1 MPNYFD
7 LTGKIALVT
16 GGGRGMGR
24 EIAKGFA
31 EHGADLVIASR
42 KLDVLEATAA
52 EISEATGR
60 RVMARQC
67 HVGEW
72 DQVTDL
78 VESVYAE
85 FGHIDVL
92 VNNAGMS
99 PLYPSLSEVSQALWQ
114 KVIDVNLTGP
124 FRMSSLIGERMHTG
138 DGGSIINV
146 SSTSSIRPGKA
157 EVPYAAAKSAI
168 NSLTTGLAQSLGP
181 NVRVNCLMPGPF
193 RTDISD
199 AWDWDFINRAM
210 SSTPMKRVGEAN
222 EIVGAALLLAS
233 DAGSYINGSIIRVD
247 GGVSGVVTG
256 G

>member
-1 MPNYFD
+1 MTNYFD
-7 LTGKIALVT
+7 LTGKIALIT

-24 EIAKGFA
+24 EMAQAFA
-31 EHGADLVIASR
+31 EHGADVIIASR
-42 KLDVLEATAA
+42 KLDVLNAAAA
-52 EISEATGR
+52 EIAESTGR
-60 RVMARQC
+60 RVVARHC

-72 DQVTDL
+72 DQVTAL
-78 VESVYAE
+78 VESVYEE

-99 PLYPSLSEVSQALWQ
+99 PLYPSLSEVSEKLWQ

-124 FRMSSLIGERMHTG
+124 FRMSALVGERMQAG
-138 DGGSIINV
+138 EGGSIINV

-168 NSLTTGLAQSLGP
+168 NSLTTGLAQTLGP

-199 AWDWDFINRAM
+199 AWDWDAIERM
-210 SSTPMKRVGEAN
+210 LRPTPMKRVGEAH

-247 GGVSGVVTG
+247 GGVTGVVTG

>member
-1 MPNYFD
+1 MTTYFD
-7 LTGKIALVT
+7 LTGKVALVT

-24 EIAKGFA
+24 EMAQAFA
-31 EHGADLVIASR
+31 EHGADVIIASR
-42 KLDVLEATAA
+42 KLAVLEAAAA
-52 EISEATGR
+52 EIADSTGR
-60 RVMARQC
+60 RIEPRQC

-72 DQVTDL
+72 DQVTAL
-78 VESVYAE
+78 VESVYHD
-85 FGHIDVL
+85 FGRIDVL

-124 FRMSSLIGERMHTG
+124 FRMSALVGERMHAG
-138 DGGSIINV
+138 EGGSIINV

-210 SSTPMKRVGEAN
+210 SATPMKRVGEAN

-233 DAGSYINGSIIRVD
+233 DAGSYINGAIIRVD

>member
-1 MPNYFD
+1 MTDEFD
-7 LTGKIALVT
+7 LTGKIALIT

-24 EIAKGFA
+24 EIARAYA
-31 EHGADLVIASR
+31 EHGADVIIASR
-42 KLDVLEATAA
+42 KLEILEAAA
-52 EISEATGR
+52 LEIAEATGR
-60 RVMARQC
+60 HAVARQC

-72 DQVTDL
+72 DEVTAL
-78 VESVYAE
+78 VESVYDE
-85 FGHIDVL
+85 FGRIDVL

-124 FRMSSLIGERMHTG
+124 FRMSALVGERMQAG
-138 DGGSIINV
+138 DGGAIINV
-146 SSTSSIRPGKA
+146 SSTSSIRPGRA

-181 NVRVNCLMPGPF
+181 NVRVNCIMPGPF
-193 RTDISD
+193 RTDISE
-199 AWDWDFINRAM
+199 AWDWNVIDRAM
-210 SSTPMKRVGEAN
+210 ASTPMKRVGEAD
-222 EIVGAALLLAS
+222 EIVGAALLLGS
-233 DAGSYINGSIIRVD
+233 SAGSYINGAIIRVD

>member
-1 MPNYFD
+1 MTDEFD
-7 LTGKIALVT
+7 LTGKTALIT

-24 EIAKGFA
+24 EIAQAYA
-31 EHGADLVIASR
+31 EHGADVIIASR
-42 KLDVLEATAA
+42 KIEVLEAAA
-52 EISEATGR
+52 TEIVASTGR
-60 RVMARQC
+60 RAVARQC
-67 HVGEW
+67 HVGDW
-72 DQVTDL
+72 DQVTAL
-78 VESVYAE
+78 VESVYEE
-85 FGHIDVL
+85 FGRIDVL

-124 FRMSSLIGERMHTG
+124 FRMSALVGERMQAG
-138 DGGSIINV
+138 DGGAIINV
-146 SSTSSIRPGKA
+146 SSTSSIRPGRA

-181 NVRVNCLMPGPF
+181 NVRVNCIMPGPF

-199 AWDWDFINRAM
+199 AWDWDAIERMMAP
-210 SSTPMKRVGEAN
+210 TPMKRVGEAN
-222 EIVGAALLLAS
+222 EIVGAALLLGS
-233 DAGSYINGSIIRVD
+233 EAGSYINGSIIRVD